1 MKCQTI
7 YLREGRTD
15 ITLTT
20 YVLEDSPEMLGG
32 KRRPAVI
39 VCPGGAY
46 LSCSDREGEPI
57 ALAFANMGYHAFV
70 LRYGVYQEGKP
81 GMFFP
86 EPGTE
91 FPVKAHCVHPNPI
104 RDIARAMLEIRAHA
118 DEWLVDTDRI
128 AICGFSAG
136 AHNCAMY
143 ATNWHKPVISEY
155 FGKDP
160 GEFRPAACILGY
172 TLSDYVFMKENAAAA
187 TDPIA
192 AGLFAVSNTAFLGS
206 PTPDDAL
213 LIEVSPARSVTEHCP
228 PTFLWATSEDS
239 LVPVQHTIL
248 MANALADKKIPFEVH
263 IYENGPHGLA
273 TSTQSSASALSNI
286 RSDVATWLPMSD
298 TWLKKRFALDLPAL
312 TPWEMMEQEGK
323 LPV

>member
-7 YLREGRTD
+7 SLREGRTD
-15 ITLTT
+15 VTLTT
-20 YVLEDSPEMLGG
+20 YILEDSPEMLDS

-57 ALAFANMGYHAFV
+57 AMAFANMGYHAFV
-70 LRYGVYQEGKP
+70 LRYGVYMEGRP
-81 GMFFP
+81 GMFMP
-86 EPGTE
+86 APGE
-91 FPVKAHCVHPNPI
+91 EVPVKEHCVHPNPI

-143 ATNWHKPVISEY
+143 ATNWHKPIISE
-155 FGKDP
+155 FFDKDA

-206 PTPDDAL
+206 PTPSDAL
-213 LIEVSPARSVTEHCP
+213 LEEVSPARNVTENTP

-239 LVPVQHTIL
+239 LVPVQHTLL
-248 MANALADKKIPFEVH
+248 MGKALADHKIPFETHV
-263 IYENGPHGLA
+263 YECGPHGLA
-273 TSTQSSASALSNI
+273 TATQSSANALSCI
-286 RSDVATWLPMSD
+286 RPEVAAWLPACEI
-298 TWLKKRFALDLPAL
+298 WLKKRFALELPEL
-312 TPWEMMEQEGK
+312 TVWEMMEQGQAK
-323 LPV
+323 

>member
-70 LRYGVYQEGKP
+70 LRYGIYTEGVP

-86 EPGTE
+86 EPGTKLE
-91 FPVKAHCVHPNPI
+91 PKEHCIHPNPI

-118 DEWLVDTDRI
+118 DEWLVDVDRI
-128 AICGFSAG
+128 AVCGFSAG
-136 AHNCAMY
+136 AHNSAMY

-160 GEFRPAACILGY
+160 SEFRPAACILGY
-172 TLSDYVFMKENAAAA
+172 TLSDYIEMRNQAD
-187 TDPIA
+187 TDPLFIPSNIA
-192 AGLFAVSNTAFLGS
+192 LLGTA
-206 PTPDDAL
+206 TADDAL
-213 LIEVSPARSVTEHCP
+213 LIEVSPARNVTENTP

-248 MANALADKKIPFEVH
+248 MAKALADQKIPFEVH

-286 RSDVATWLPMSD
+286 RSDVATWLPMCD

-312 TPWEMMEQEGK
+312 TPWEIMIQEGK
-323 LPV
+323 LPG

>member
-1 MKCQTI
+1 MKHQTI

-57 ALAFANMGYHAFV
+57 AMAFANMGYHAFV
-70 LRYGVYQEGKP
+70 LRYGVYQEGLP
-81 GMFFP
+81 GMFMP

-91 FPVKAHCVHPNPI
+91 VPTKEHCVHPNPI
-104 RDIARAMLEIRAHA
+104 RDIARAMLELRAHA
-118 DEWLVDTDRI
+118 DEWLVDTEHI

-155 FGKDP
+155 FERP
-160 GEFRPAACILGY
+160 AEEFRPAACILGY
-172 TLSDYVFMKENAAAA
+172 TLSDYIYMKSAAGQSA
-187 TDPIA
+187 DPMA
-192 AGLFAVSNTAFLGS
+192 AGLFSVSNTALLGTALPS
-206 PTPDDAL
+206 DDQL
-213 LIEVSPARSVTEHCP
+213 VEVSPARSVTEHCP
-228 PTFLWATSEDS
+228 PVFLWATSEDS
-239 LVPVQHTIL
+239 LVPVQHTLL
-248 MANALADKKIPFEVH
+248 MAKALADGKIPFEVH
-263 IYENGPHGLA
+263 VFENGPHGLA
-273 TSTQSSASALSNI
+273 TATQSSAAALSNI
-286 RSDVATWLPMSD
+286 FPDVATWLPMCD
-298 TWLKKRFALDLPAL
+298 TWLKKRFALDLPNL
-312 TPWEMMEQEGK
+312 TVWERMMSGEIM
-323 LPV
+323 